1 MFFRCLKTWSYIVV
15 SPHSLSAARNMDT
28 YCVAPISIGE
38 QDNYDFW
45 AVGNGLRW
53 PWMAAM
59 MVLDGLEWPISEEE
73 GQEWFEQFGG
83 AIFQFVQSQT
93 TFLPLQSIEVSTA
106 APGTWLTFTV
116 VQPLAP
122 DKEKE
127 KHTKFRQALCISLLA
142 LQSIFWTF
150 DIRMICFRIR
160 WIQQPNSARGSSFN
174 EGWFAILLP
183 TGSATSRG
191 CACFLPTAFW
201 TIIVS
206 KSFCSTPSWHVHRAS
221 TTSAKHDSIASGCLQ
236 HPSQSSDLFLLDAGI
251 ELHLNHWYSQWCW
264 FDLIWYAVQASPVWQ
279 DPSTEISAYESAAH
293 TVDADLFINMLSDS
307 FSDCSALKSWLL
319 NAFDIGHLWG
329 SI

>member
-1 MFFRCLKTWSYIVV
+1 
-15 SPHSLSAARNMDT
+15 
-28 YCVAPISIGE
+28 
-38 QDNYDFW
+38 
-45 AVGNGLRW
+45 
-53 PWMAAM
+53 
-59 MVLDGLEWPISEEE
+59 
-73 GQEWFEQFGG
+73 
-83 AIFQFVQSQT
+83 
-93 TFLPLQSIEVSTA
+93 
-106 APGTWLTFTV
+106 
-116 VQPLAP
+116 
-122 DKEKE
+122 
-127 KHTKFRQALCISLLA
+127 
-142 LQSIFWTF
+142 
-150 DIRMICFRIR
+150 MICD
-160 WIQQPNSARGSSFN
+160 
-174 EGWFAILLP
+174 P
-183 TGSATSRG
+183 TSDWQCNKQR

-279 DPSTEISAYESAAH
+279 DPSTEISAYESAAY

-329 SI
+329 SILQFHPATKWVNCNLKWQNWMVGIFVAFGVQLLLVVVATVAFAKLCWAT